1 MLVEVLQ
8 EIVNLGEVAEEVFLG
23 PEAALSG
30 DSVVILAGLH
40 EAQLVLLGD
49 AAGGSCKL
57 AHALDLAVVAFV
69 EGSFAV
75 ASVNVSHGL
84 FSFSSG
90 FFPSCRDSY

>member
-8 EIVNLGEVAEEVFLG
+8 KIVNLGEVAEEVFVG
-23 PEAALSG
+23 SEAALFN
-30 DSVVILAGLH
+30 DSVVALAGLH

-49 AAGGSCKL
+49 AAGGSGKL
-57 AHALDLAVVAFV
+57 AHALDLAVVALV
-69 EGSFAV
+69 EGSAV

-90 FFPSCRDSY
+90 VFPSCRDSY